1 MDMDTRIKKYKD
13 ILEDEKSI
21 LIEELGNLGKMDVKT
36 KDWEATPVIEET
48 TTPGSDDT
56 DKADHFED
64 YEERTSTLNT
74 LEFRLRNI
82 DLAFQKIKEDKFGIC
97 EVCNKPI
104 EETRLE
110 INPAARTCME
120 HRETIL

>member
-1 MDMDTRIKKYKD
+1 MTKDYSKYKD

-21 LIEELGNLGKMDVKT
+21 LIEELGGLGKMNVKT
-36 KDWEATPVIEET
+36 GDWEATPIIEET
-48 TTPGSDDT
+48 ATLESDDA

-74 LEFRLRNI
+74 LELRLRNI
-82 DLAFQKIKEDKFGIC
+82 DLALQKIKENKFGIC

-110 INPAARTCME
+110 INPSSRTCIE
-120 HRETIL
+120 HRGNTV